1 MIDYGAGNLASVIKG
16 FEAVSAQVHVATS
29 PDRIRGAEAIVV
41 PGVGNFGAK
50 QSLDQAWRDAIL
62 EATAAGAPLLGICL
76 GMQWLFKGSDEA
88 PELTGL
94 GIFPGRCA
102 KIPDGVKVPH
112 VGWNTLEITNPRSRL
127 LADVAPGAYAYFT
140 HSFAA
145 PVVEGVVAAATY
157 GGRFAAAAERRRV
170 YGVQFHPEKSGRTGL
185 QILENFVRL
194 ARDAH

>member
-1 MIDYGAGNLASVIKG
+1 
-16 FEAVSAQVHVATS
+16 
-29 PDRIRGAEAIVV
+29 
-41 PGVGNFGAK
+41 
-50 QSLDQAWRDAIL
+50 
-62 EATAAGAPLLGICL
+62 
-76 GMQWLFKGSDEA
+76 MQWLFKGSDEA